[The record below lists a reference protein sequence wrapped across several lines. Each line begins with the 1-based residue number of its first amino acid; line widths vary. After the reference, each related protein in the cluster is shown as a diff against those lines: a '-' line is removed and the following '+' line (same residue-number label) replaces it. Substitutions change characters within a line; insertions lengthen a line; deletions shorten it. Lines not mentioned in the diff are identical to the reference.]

1 MELFLTLCDVLKS
14 ATLSKQ
20 GEKDR
25 VLQMRTALSGSE
37 THAWAIVQIK
47 DTSAAYFTWQLQKM
61 LRENRSRSCKVKSR
75 EVAKSLRD
83 WRESPC
89 LVSFETLVYTAKQG
103 E

>member
-37 THAWAIVQIK
+37 THA
-47 DTSAAYFTWQLQKM
+47 
-61 LRENRSRSCKVKSR
+61 
-75 EVAKSLRD
+75 
-83 WRESPC
+83 
-89 LVSFETLVYTAKQG
+89 
-103 E
+103 